1 MMYIRIKDNQIIYPY
16 SIQQLKI
23 DEYNVSFPQNI
34 TNSILESFGVYNVVV
49 SPKPNDY
56 TKNITE
62 GTPIY
67 DNGVYTQNWVMTD
80 ASQSEIDNRIE
91 NKWIEVR
98 EQRTQLLQESDWTQL
113 ADIPQTLKDSWTT
126 YRQQLRDITNQS
138 NPFNIVWPTKP

>member
-1 MMYIRIKDNQIIYPY
+1 MYIRIKDNEVIYPY
-16 SIQQLKI
+16 SIQQLKV
-23 DEYNVSFPQNI
+23 DERNVSFPQNL

-67 DNGVYTQNWVMTD
+67 DNGVYTQNWLQTD
-80 ASQSEIDNRIE
+80 TSQSEIDNRIE
-91 NKWIEVR
+91 NKWIEIR
-98 EQRTQLLQESDWTQL
+98 DQRAQLLQESDWTQL
-113 ADIPQTLKDSWTT
+113 GDIPQSVRDSWTT

-138 NPFNIVWPTKP
+138 NPFSIVWPTKP

>member
-1 MMYIRIKDNQIIYPY
+1 MYIRIKDNEVIYPY
-16 SIQQLKI
+16 SIQQLKV
-23 DEYNVSFPQNI
+23 DERNVSFPQNL

-67 DNGVYTQNWVMTD
+67 DNGVYTQNWLQTD

-91 NKWIEVR
+91 NKWIEIR
-98 EQRTQLLQESDWTQL
+98 DQRAQLLQESDWTQL
-113 ADIPQTLKDSWTT
+113 GDIPQSVRDSWTT

-138 NPFNIVWPTKP
+138 NPFSIVWPTKP

>member
-1 MMYIRIKDNQIIYPY
+1 MYIRIKDNEVIYPY
-16 SIQQLKI
+16 SIQQLKV
-23 DEYNVSFPQNI
+23 DERNISFPQNL

-49 SPKPNDY
+49 SPKPNDN

-67 DNGVYTQNWVMTD
+67 DNGVYTQNWVQTD

-91 NKWIEVR
+91 NKWIEIR
-98 EQRTQLLQESDWTQL
+98 DQRTQLLQESDWTQL
-113 ADIPQTLKDSWTT
+113 GDIPQSVRDSWTT

-138 NPFNIVWPTKP
+138 NPFSIVWPTKP